1 MAQTP
6 MRSLDR
12 TPATALDAALRE
24 RLKEIDTLVRV
35 SQACHAAQSLPELL
49 DSVVGL
55 APLGWQFT
63 DDAVSALELDGTR
76 ARSDGWVG
84 TPWRQVEDLYVGG
97 VLRGRFAV
105 GYLRE
110 HPAADEGP
118 FLAEERRL
126 IGALA
131 HEIEA
136 AVERIEAEE
145 RLTFL
150 ANRDSETGRL
160 NRRSLTR
167 LILNR
172 VAVEP
177 ERAFAYVV
185 IDLTR
190 FWELNRHLGLG
201 AGNEIIKQVSD
212 RLVARFGDTVG
223 REARRFVML
232 VDDVPYEALRDFV
245 RDEVIPLLDTPF
257 EVAENPTP
265 YGIGFSV
272 AATHYPGQSRDPLT
286 LASLADAAQARAGG
300 FRELVIADPE
310 LDLPEGFAVDSV
322 TAIRAAAAAGE
333 FTLLYQ
339 PKIDRSGE
347 VHSVEALIRWE
358 RGGRLVPPSEF
369 LDVAERHGLV
379 RDVLTPFVLFRAFNQ
394 ASAWAIEGHP
404 IRIAVNISPSSL
416 QSPEL
421 LEIITQVLK
430 LADIDPGLVEVEVT
444 ESAVMANLAHA
455 KDVLDALRAMG
466 ITVALD
472 DFGTG
477 FSSLA
482 LLRQLEIDVVKID
495 RSFVARAL
503 ESEAD
508 AVIVEST
515 IAMAR
520 AVGAKTVAEGVEDQ
534 ATAAWLWDRGIDT
547 LQGYYISR
555 PIPPD
560 EVLGRQFPYR

>member
-12 TPATALDAALRE
+12 TPATALDIALRE

-35 SQACHAAQSLPELL
+35 SQACHTAQSLPELIGT
-49 DSVVGL
+49 VVGL
-55 APLGWQFT
+55 APLGWQFVE
-63 DDAVSALELDGTR
+63 DAVAALELDGTG
-76 ARSDGWVG
+76 ARSDGWIG
-84 TPWRQVEDLYVGG
+84 TPWRQVEELNVRG
-97 VLRGRFAV
+97 VRRGRFAV
-105 GYLRE
+105 GYLHD
-110 HPAADEGP
+110 HPAEDEGP

-136 AVERIEAEE
+136 AVERIETEG
-145 RLTFL
+145 RLRFL
-150 ANRDSETGRL
+150 ASRDAETGRL
-160 NRRSLTR
+160 TRGSLART
-167 LILNR
+167 ILQR
-172 VAVEP
+172 ITAEP
-177 ERAFAYVV
+177 DRPMAYVL

-190 FWELNRHLGLG
+190 FWELNRHLGIG
-201 AGNEIIKQVSD
+201 AGNEIIKQVSN
-212 RLVARFGDTVG
+212 RLVEQFGDVVG
-223 REARRFVML
+223 REGRRFVL
-232 VDDVPYEALRDFV
+232 FVDDVPHEALRDFV
-245 RDEVIPLLDTPF
+245 RDEVVTLLDTPF
-257 EVAENPTP
+257 EVAGNTTP

-272 AATHYPGQSRDPLT
+272 AATHYPGQSSDPLT

-300 FRELVIADPE
+300 FRQFVIADPA

-322 TAIRAAAAAGE
+322 TAIRTAAAAGE

-339 PKIDRSGE
+339 PKVDRSGE

-369 LDVAERHGLV
+369 LDIAERHGLV

-394 ASAWAIEGHP
+394 ASAWAIDGHP
-404 IRIAVNISPSSL
+404 MRIAVNISPSSL

-421 LEIITQVLK
+421 LEVITHLLK

-455 KDVLDALRAMG
+455 KSVLDALRAQG
-466 ITVALD
+466 VTVALD

-520 AVGAKTVAEGVEDQ
+520 AVGAQTVAEGVEDQ
-534 ATAAWLWDRGIDT
+534 ATAAWLWERGIDT

-560 EVLGRQFPYR
+560 EILGRQFPYR